1 MITAAAEIAARALAV
16 YELPG
21 VAATRARVPLIAAVA
36 DPGVGSGIAGIAGW
50 VVAEFEQPA
59 VAAIRVEAPANQVVS
74 DSQAGPAIVVS
85 AAGSG
90 LRVAAAIL
98 ARAPLTAAVA
108 DPAVACWAEQVVSF
122 DRATGV
128 LVMAAA

>member
-21 VAATRARVPLIAAVA
+21 VAAIRA
-36 DPGVGSGIAGIAGW
+36 
-50 VVAEFEQPA
+50 
-59 VAAIRVEAPANQVVS
+59 EAPANQVVS

-128 LVMAAA
+128 LAMAAA